1 MAATGVAVGGVRVA
15 EGCHYYGHTKQ
26 WCPVKKARD
35 EREAERVLEED
46 RAYFE
51 KHGTVLDRSTL
62 TLADYIAEDPV
73 AGESRWRWKQR
84 LGSECGPFL
93 NSSIINNPLSWSWQT
108 GHLSL

>member
-51 KHGTVLDRSTL
+51 KHGSTRRSHGQPSLLDH
-62 TLADYIAEDPV
+62 P
-73 AGESRWRWKQR
+73 
-84 LGSECGPFL
+84 
-93 NSSIINNPLSWSWQT
+93 
-108 GHLSL
+108 